1 MSKKFAMKSID
12 GNGIIDHL
20 FEGDIR
26 RLNEQGLRSLSV
38 VYINLGDFRKAM
50 EEVQIP

>member
-1 MSKKFAMKSID
+1 MSKYLSMKSID
-12 GNGIIDHL
+12 SNGIIEYV

-38 VYINLGDFRKAM
+38 VYMNLGDFRKAM
-50 EEVQIP
+50 EEVEIA